1 MARRIEHSGA
11 VIRVG
16 ADRVW
21 VRFEAQGACVTCCA
35 REACGMGESQE
46 KTVEVVTPRAAEFAV
61 GETVTVGV
69 ARRMGVTAVVL
80 AYVVPFFFLIGA
92 LALSAALGIAETIAA
107 VTALGAVA
115 AWYLLLWLGRRK
127 IENTIHFTI
136 TKR

>member
-1 MARRIEHSGA
+1 MARRIEHSGE
-11 VIRVG
+11 VVRVDG
-16 ADRVW
+16 TRVS
-21 VRFEAQGACVTCCA
+21 VRIEAQGACVTCRA
-35 REACGMGESQE
+35 REACGMGESKE
-46 KTVEVVTPRAAEFAV
+46 KIVEVYTPHAAQFGV
-61 GETVTVGV
+61 GEAVTVGV

-92 LALSAALGIAETIAA
+92 LAFSAALGIAETIAA

-127 IENTIHFTI
+127 VENTIHFTI

>member
-1 MARRIEHSGA
+1 MARRIEHSGE
-11 VIRVG
+11 VVRVDG
-16 ADRVW
+16 TRVS
-21 VRFEAQGACVTCCA
+21 VRIEAQGACVTCRA
-35 REACGMGESQE
+35 REACGMGESKE
-46 KTVEVVTPRAAEFAV
+46 KIVEVYTPHAAQFGV
-61 GETVTVGV
+61 GEAVTVGV

-92 LALSAALGIAETIAA
+92 LALSAALGIA

-127 IENTIHFTI
+127 VENTIHFTI